1 MIPPYLPERFTL
13 LPSKQPV
20 DNFHNPLYK
29 ALNHRSQIVL
39 GDAAA
44 TRQS

>member
-1 MIPPYLPERFTL
+1 MIPPYLPKRFTL
-13 LPSKQPV
+13 LLPKHPV
-20 DNFHNPLYK
+20 DNSQNPLYK

-39 GDAAA
+39 GDAAI

>member
-1 MIPPYLPERFTL
+1 LIPPYLLERFTL
-13 LPSKQPV
+13 LPSKHPV
-20 DNFHNPLYK
+20 DNSQNPLYK

-44 TRQS
+44 IRQS